1 MRLRFD
7 QLGKEIGQSI
17 LGSFGPTVAQDGISP
32 ETQYADLRHEPDPAH
47 TAKRKQLGLLSRL
60 TSIPCLLE
68 LYARAPSDAEFRA
81 CLGKHI
87 TFWQR
92 HSREADAAKPLQ
104 HPAALAP
111 FLWVIAA
118 GTPVS
123 LISKLALTPARGWP
137 AGVYLFGGN
146 ALRVGL
152 VAANQLPRD
161 RSTLL
166 VRLMAAG
173 PLLQQA
179 IVELS
184 ALPADAYERTVAD
197 PILLRFHHTLELEL
211 NRTPEEE
218 EFLVTMHYT
227 WEQAREEG
235 RREGQELGRRE
246 GQELGQTQARAGD
259 VLTVL
264 RVRGLPVSDA
274 ERERVLAE
282 RDPDRLER
290 WLERAV
296 TAASLAAILDEPS

>member
-7 QLGKEIGQSI
+7 ELGKQIGQSA
-17 LGSFGPTVAQDGISP
+17 LGAFGPTAAQEGISP
-32 ETQYADLRHEPDPAH
+32 ETQYADLRHEPDPTLA
-47 TAKRKQLGLLSRL
+47 ARRAQLGLLGRISS
-60 TSIPCLLE
+60 TPCLIE
-68 LYARAPSDAEFRA
+68 LYAHAPSDVEFRA

-87 TFWQR
+87 AYWQR
-92 HSREADAAKPLQ
+92 HAREARATRPQ
-104 HPAALAP
+104 PAAPGAP
-111 FLWVIAA
+111 FLWILAA

-123 LISKLALTPARGWP
+123 LMAELSLAPASGWP

-146 ALRVGL
+146 VLRMGL
-152 VAANQLPRD
+152 IAANKLPRE

-173 PLLQQA
+173 PLLRQA
-179 IVELS
+179 ITELS
-184 ALPADAYERTVAD
+184 ALPADAYERTLAD
-197 PILLRFHHTLELEL
+197 PILLRFHHALGLEP

-218 EFLVTMHYT
+218 EFLVTMSYS

-235 RREGQELGRRE
+235 RKEGQSQ
-246 GQELGQTQARAGD
+246 GQVQARAGD

-264 RVRGLPVSDA
+264 RVRGIPVSDA
-274 ERERVLAE
+274 ERERILAE

-296 TAASLAAILDEPS
+296 AAATLAAVLDEPS

>member
-7 QLGKEIGQSI
+7 ELGKQIGQSV
-17 LGSFGPTVAQDGISP
+17 LGSFGPTAAQEGISP
-32 ETQYADLRHEPDPAH
+32 ETQYADLRHEPDPTHA
-47 TAKRKQLGLLSRL
+47 AERAQLGLLGRISS
-60 TSIPCLLE
+60 TPCLIE
-68 LYARAPSDAEFRA
+68 LYSRAPSDAEFRA

-87 TFWQR
+87 AYWQR
-92 HSREADAAKPLQ
+92 STREARATKPQ
-104 HPAALAP
+104 PQPAASGAP
-111 FLWVIAA
+111 FLWILAA

-123 LISKLALTPARGWP
+123 LMAELTLAPASGWP

-146 ALRVGL
+146 VLRMGL
-152 VAANQLPRD
+152 IAANKLPRE

-173 PLLQQA
+173 PLLRQA
-179 IVELS
+179 IAELS
-184 ALPADAYERTVAD
+184 ALPADAYERTMAD
-197 PILLRFHHTLELEL
+197 PILLRFHHALGLEP

-218 EFLVTMHYT
+218 EFLVTMSYS

-235 RREGQELGRRE
+235 RREGQAQ
-246 GQELGQTQARAGD
+246 GQVQGLVQARAGD

-264 RVRGLPVSDA
+264 RVRGIPVSDA
-274 ERERVLAE
+274 ERERILAE

-296 TAASLAAILDEPS
+296 AAATLAAVLDEPS